1 MNISGSVALVSGAN
15 RGLGRAFA
23 RELVRRDAAKVYGAA
38 RDPAAVTEPGVLPVA
53 LDITDGEQVARVAAQ
68 CADVSLLVNNAGVLR
83 YSTFTSAPDLDAA
96 RQEMEVNYFGT
107 LRMCRAFAPVL
118 AAAGGGAIVNMLSI
132 TSFFTNPFN
141 ASYGASKA
149 AEWSLTNGV
158 RIELHHQGTLV
169 VAVHAGFIDTDMA
182 ALTNEPKISPESV
195 AQQVFDAVEAG
206 QVEVLADQRSRD
218 VKANLSRDHELIYPP
233 IQEFWDAAVSGTQLT
248 PGGTLAASRERS
260 GSGQLLHCRPWPW
273 KPDAAAVKTT
283 WTSPSRRHRQC
294 IELPGSGLRRAP
306 SIASEDPA
314 SWTLVP
320 QGANCDPDLAY
331 WVGQPV

>member
-1 MNISGSVALVSGAN
+1 MNISGSVALVTGAN

-23 RELVRRDAAKVYGAA
+23 RELVRRGAAKVYGAA
-38 RDPAAVTEPGVLPVA
+38 RDPAKVTEPGVLPVA

-118 AAAGGGAIVNMLSI
+118 AAGGGAIVNMLSI

-158 RIELHHQGTLV
+158 RLELHHQGTLV
-169 VAVHAGFIDTDMA
+169 VAVHAGFIDTEMA
-182 ALTNEPKISPESV
+182 ALTDAPKISPESV
-195 AQQVFDAVEAG
+195 ARQALDAVQAG
-206 QVEVLADQRSRD
+206 QVEVLADERSRD
-218 VKANLSRDHELIYPP
+218 VKAKLSRDHELIYPP
-233 IQEFWDAAVSGTQLT
+233 IQEFWDAAVTGT
-248 PGGTLAASRERS
+248 
-260 GSGQLLHCRPWPW
+260 
-273 KPDAAAVKTT
+273 
-283 WTSPSRRHRQC
+283 
-294 IELPGSGLRRAP
+294 
-306 SIASEDPA
+306 
-314 SWTLVP
+314 
-320 QGANCDPDLAY
+320 GA
-331 WVGQPV
+331 